1 MQRIAFYAFIAK
13 DSNDLIRVILTLR
26 IRLTLTTSRT
36 SKRINSL
43 LNSSTTSL
51 RQCLSLWLQIGRCLR
66 LNDLVELGGDFL
78 QLLEVELDE
87 TADLELVEAGLGGDE
102 DADLLFAG
110 LSELLDLGQ
119 DALSLGVGGGGA
131 LW

>member
-1 MQRIAFYAFIAK
+1 
-13 DSNDLIRVILTLR
+13 
-26 IRLTLTTSRT
+26 
-36 SKRINSL
+36 
-43 LNSSTTSL
+43 
-51 RQCLSLWLQIGRCLR
+51 
-66 LNDLVELGGDFL
+66 L